1 MTDSLTALKEALK
14 HSTYTNMMG
23 AVPTL
28 CEDGKSELELVVTDD
43 MKQHMSIIHGAVLGF
58 VADSAC
64 CWASIPQLGNVVTAE
79 YKINFI
85 KPAVGEKI
93 IGKGFLI
100 GATARNAVTRAD
112 VYVEKDGKQK
122 LVATAM
128 ATIAAV

>member
-1 MTDSLTALKEALK
+1 MTDLLSSLKTALK
-14 HSTYTNMMG
+14 HSTFTNTMG

-28 CEDGKSELELVVTDD
+28 CEDGKSELELVVTND
-43 MKQHMSIIHGAVLGF
+43 MKQHMNIIHGAVLGF

-64 CWASIPQLGNVVTAE
+64 CWAAISELGNVVTAE

-93 IGKGFLI
+93 VGKGSVI
-100 GATARNAVTRAD
+100 ASTSKTAVTRAD
-112 VYVEKDGKQK
+112 VYVESGGRQK
-122 LVATAM
+122 LVATAI